1 MKGRPDTGGVFR
13 QLWPHMRPD
22 LWAFA
27 VALALTPLAAFL
39 SLVQPYLL
47 KTAIDDHVVPGVAE
61 GLGTVALL
69 YLAAVLAGYVLEAL
83 YVLSLA
89 WGGQRTIL
97 RLRSAVYERLL
108 SLKQSFLDRQPAG
121 RLLTRATS
129 DVDALGEAFSTGLIA
144 IVLDLLM
151 IVGTLAAM
159 FWLDAGLTVVLLML
173 APPLLWVLNSIRKK
187 LRVVFTQVREALASV
202 NAFLAERV
210 DGVEIVQL
218 YGHEAEAQAQFDDL
232 NGSLRQL
239 TTRSNMYDAFIYALV
254 DGVASIGVAVM
265 LWYGSGIAAQW
276 GFRLPFGSP
285 VSAGLLVAFLE
296 YLDRLFKPLRELSG
310 KVAILQRGGA
320 ALEKIL
326 ELLGEVAVM
335 DDGGEAIAA
344 VGGHIVCADLRF
356 RYRPETEDVLRGI
369 NLEIKP
375 GEVIAL
381 VGSTGSGKTTLT
393 RLLDTA
399 YTGYEGS
406 ITIDGR
412 ELSSLRLKDVRAQV
426 AGVRQDPQLF
436 SETVHFNV
444 DLDNET
450 IDQVRRQ
457 RAAEMVHVD
466 RLVER
471 VGWDHR
477 LRERGTD
484 LSVGEG
490 QLVTFARAMAH
501 DTEVVILDEATASID
516 TLTERL
522 VQDALARI
530 FEKRTVIVVAHRLS
544 TVERADRILVMEAGR
559 IVEEGTHD
567 ELMSLDGAYVRL
579 VRSGEELVA

>member
-1 MKGRPDTGGVFR
+1 
-13 QLWPHMRPD
+13 MRPD
-22 LWAFA
+22 FWAFF
-27 VALALTPLAAFL
+27 LALILTPGTAAL

-47 KTAIDDHVVPGVAE
+47 KMAIDDHVVPGVAE
-61 GLGTVALL
+61 GLGTIALV
-69 YLAAVLAGYVLEAL
+69 YLGAALAGYVLEAS

-108 SLKQSFLDRQPAG
+108 SLRQSFLDSQPAG
-121 RLLTRATS
+121 RLMTRATS
-129 DVDALGEAFSTGLIA
+129 DVDALGEAFSNGLIA

-159 FWLDAGLTVVLLML
+159 FWLDAGLTVVLLLL
-173 APPLLWVLNSIRKK
+173 APPLLFVLNVVRKR
-187 LRVVFTQVREALASV
+187 LRVVYTQVREALAAV

-210 DGVEIVQL
+210 DGVEVVQL
-218 YGHEAEAQAQFDDL
+218 FGHEAEARRQFDQL
-232 NGSLRQL
+232 NDHFRRL
-239 TTRSNMYDAFIYALV
+239 TTRSNVYDAFIYALV

-265 LWYGSGIAAQW
+265 LWYGSGIAADW
-276 GFRLPFGSP
+276 GFRLPFGSA

-326 ELLGEVAVM
+326 ELLVRPEVTSDRGETIDSVS
-335 DDGGEAIAA
+335 
-344 VGGHIVCADLRF
+344 GHIVCRDLWF
-356 RYRPETEDVLRGI
+356 RYRPESDDVLRGI
-369 NLEIKP
+369 DLEIKP

-399 YTGYEGS
+399 YTGYRGS
-406 ITIDGR
+406 ITIDGH
-412 ELSSLRLKDVRAQV
+412 ELAGLKPSGIRSQI

-436 SETVHFNV
+436 SETLQFNV
-444 DLDNET
+444 DLDNPRIGDE
-450 IDQVRRQ
+450 RRR
-457 RAAEMVHVD
+457 RAAETVHVD
-466 RLVER
+466 QVVQRI
-471 VGWDHR
+471 GWDHR
-477 LRERGTD
+477 LRERGSD

-530 FEKRTVIVVAHRLS
+530 FERRTVIVVAHRLS
-544 TVERADRILVMEAGR
+544 TVEKADRILVMEAGR
-559 IVEEGTHD
+559 IVEEGTH
-567 ELMSLDGAYVRL
+567 EQLMASGGAYVRL
-579 VRSGEELVA
+579 VRSGDELVA

>member
-1 MKGRPDTGGVFR
+1 MSQTRSGGLR
-13 QLWPHMRPD
+13 SLWPYMRPD
-22 LWAFA
+22 AWAFA
-27 VALALTPLAAFL
+27 LALALTPAAAVL
-39 SLVQPYLL
+39 SLAQPFLL
-47 KTAIDDHVVPGVAE
+47 KTAIDDHVVPGLAE
-61 GLGTVALL
+61 GLGTVALF
-69 YLAAVLAGYVLEAL
+69 YLGAVLAGYVLEGL
-83 YVLSLA
+83 YVLCLA
-89 WGGQRTIL
+89 WAGQRTIL
-97 RLRSAVYERLL
+97 RLRSAVYARLL
-108 SLKQSFLDRQPAG
+108 SLRQSFLDRQPAG

-129 DVDALGEAFSTGLIA
+129 DVDALGEAFTMGLIA

-173 APPLLWVLNSIRKK
+173 APPLLWVLNVIRKK
-187 LRVVFTQVREALASV
+187 LRVVFTQVREALAAV

-218 YGHEAEAQAQFDDL
+218 FGHQAEAEAQFDDL
-232 NGSLRQL
+232 NGSFRRL
-239 TTRSNMYDAFIYALV
+239 TTRSNTYDAFIFALV

-276 GFRLPFGSP
+276 GFRLPFGSA
-285 VSAGLLVAFLE
+285 VTAGLLVAFLE
-296 YLDRLFKPLRELSG
+296 YLDRLFRPLRELSG

-326 ELLGEVAVM
+326 ELLGEVEVT
-335 DDGGEAIAA
+335 DDGGVAIDA
-344 VGGHIVCADLRF
+344 VGGHIVCSAVWF
-356 RYRPETEDVLRGI
+356 RYRPDAADVLRGI
-369 NLEIKP
+369 NLEINP
-375 GEVIAL
+375 GEVVAL

-399 YTGYEGS
+399 YTGYSGS

-412 ELSSLRLKDVRAQV
+412 ELSSLRKRDIRAQI

-444 DLDNET
+444 DLDNGA
-450 IDQVRRQ
+450 IDAARRQ

-466 RLVER
+466 RLVKR
-471 VGWDHR
+471 VGWEHR
-477 LRERGTD
+477 LRERGSD

-501 DTEVVILDEATASID
+501 DTEVIILDEATASID

-530 FEKRTVIVVAHRLS
+530 FERRTVIVVAHRLS

>member
-1 MKGRPDTGGVFR
+1 MSQTRSGGLKR
-13 QLWPHMRPD
+13 LWPYMRPD
-22 LWAFA
+22 VWAFA
-27 VALALTPLAAFL
+27 LALALTPAAAVL

-47 KTAIDDHVVPGVAE
+47 KTAIDDHVVPGLAE

-69 YLAAVLAGYVLEAL
+69 YLGAVLAGYVLEGF

-89 WGGQRTIL
+89 WAGQRTIL

-129 DVDALGEAFSTGLIA
+129 DVDALGEAFSMGLIA

-173 APPLLWVLNSIRKK
+173 APPLLWVLNVLRKK
-187 LRVVFTQVREALASV
+187 LRVVFTQIREALAAV

-210 DGVEIVQL
+210 DGVEVVQL
-218 YGHEAEAQAQFDDL
+218 YGHQAEAEAQFDDL
-232 NGSLRQL
+232 NGSFRRL
-239 TTRSNMYDAFIYALV
+239 TTHSNIYDAFIYALV

-276 GFRLPFGSP
+276 GFRLPFGAA

-296 YLDRLFKPLRELSG
+296 YLDRLFRPLRELSG

-326 ELLGEVAVM
+326 ELLGEVEVTG
-335 DDGGEAIAA
+335 DGGEAIDF
-344 VGGHIVCADLRF
+344 VGGHIVCSDVWF
-356 RYRPETEDVLRGI
+356 RYRPDAEDVLRGI

-375 GEVIAL
+375 GEVVAL
-381 VGSTGSGKTTLT
+381 VGSTGAGKTTLT

-399 YTGYEGS
+399 YTGYSGS
-406 ITIDGR
+406 ITVDGR
-412 ELSSLRLKDVRAQV
+412 ELSSLRRRDVRAQI

-444 DLDNET
+444 DLDNVA
-450 IDQVRRQ
+450 IDAARRR

-466 RLVER
+466 RLVKR
-471 VGWDHR
+471 VGWEHR
-477 LRERGTD
+477 LRERGLD

-516 TLTERL
+516 TLTEKL

-530 FEKRTVIVVAHRLS
+530 FERRTVIVVAHRLS
-544 TVERADRILVMEAGR
+544 TVERADRILVMEAGQ

>member
-1 MKGRPDTGGVFR
+1 MKRPDAGGVFR
-13 QLWPHMRPD
+13 QLWPFMRPD
-22 LWAFA
+22 LWTFA
-27 VALALTPLAAFL
+27 VALALTPLAALL

-47 KTAIDDHVVPGVAE
+47 KTVIDDHVVPGMAE
-61 GLGTVALL
+61 GLGTIALL
-69 YLAAVLAGYVLEAL
+69 YLGAVLAGYVLEAL

-151 IVGTLAAM
+151 IVGTLVAM

-173 APPLLWVLNSIRKK
+173 APPLLWVLNIIRKK
-187 LRVVFTQVREALASV
+187 LRVVFTQVREALAAV

-210 DGVEIVQL
+210 DGVEVVQL
-218 YGHEAEAQAQFDDL
+218 YGHQAEAEAQFDDL
-232 NGSLRQL
+232 NGSFRRL
-239 TTRSNMYDAFIYALV
+239 TTRSNVYDAFIYALV

-276 GFRLPFGSP
+276 GFKLPFGSA

-296 YLDRLFKPLRELSG
+296 YLDRLFRPLRELSG

-326 ELLGEVAVM
+326 ELLGEVDVT
-335 DDGGEAIAA
+335 DEGGEAIGT
-344 VGGHIVCADLRF
+344 VGGHIVCTNLRF
-356 RYRPETEDVLRGI
+356 RYRPDAEDVLRGI

-375 GEVIAL
+375 GEVVAL

-399 YTGYEGS
+399 YTGYSGS
-406 ITIDGR
+406 VTIDGR

-436 SETVHFNV
+436 SETVQFNV
-444 DLDNET
+444 DLDNGV
-450 IDQVRRQ
+450 IDQAQRQ
-457 RAAEMVHVD
+457 RAADMVHVD
-466 RLVER
+466 QLVER
-471 VGWDHR
+471 VGWGHR

-530 FEKRTVIVVAHRLS
+530 FERRTVIVVAHRLS

-567 ELMSLDGAYVRL
+567 ELMTLDGAYVRL